1 MNAPA
6 RAGSATWNLN
16 PTSSDWY
23 TITNWTPATV
33 PNAPGDVATFSVS
46 NQTTVTVTGVE
57 IALDSMVFKPG
68 ANAFTFTFPE
78 ILPLTGI
85 TFSGSGIVNN
95 SGVLQTFA
103 TDMGTITFTQ
113 NATAGE
119 LITFVNA
126 YGLDFHNNASAG
138 DCTITPRVAN
148 NGRIIDFWD
157 NSTADHSTITM
168 NPGILSL
175 VQFMNNST
183 AGNATIT
190 HQGSDYYV
198 YAAATLFRNTSSA
211 GNGYFIAEGALP
223 SHQQLDGNPGS
234 VAFFD
239 TTTAANGTFIAN
251 GGQAAQTAG
260 GVIDLEDSSTAE
272 NGTFYANGAT
282 IRGAFGGRA
291 EFRDDSQA
299 SAATLIAT
307 ASSGNTEDS
316 GGGILFFDTSTG
328 DTARVELFGNG
339 FLDLREHDAPKL
351 TIGSLSGD
359 GLVFLGAA
367 NLSVGSNNLSTTFS
381 GLIEENSEGTSG
393 SLTKIGTGSFTLAGA
408 NTFTGGTT
416 IEGGKLV
423 VNNRDGSGTGSGA
436 VQVNSGTLA
445 GRGTIAGVVAIGTG
459 SGAGAVLAPGRRGG
473 KPGNS
478 LTIQSALTFNSD
490 ATFNCGLNTKGAIA
504 DQVAAKGVTINDAQF
519 SLVDRGRF
527 ALTPGTVF
535 KVIDNT
541 AATPVAGTFA
551 NLPEGSVVVTHA
563 NTFQASYEGG
573 DGNDLTL
580 TVVP

>member
-1 MNAPA
+1 
-6 RAGSATWNLN
+6 
-16 PTSSDWY
+16 
-23 TITNWTPATV
+23 
-33 PNAPGDVATFSVS
+33 
-46 NQTTVTVTGVE
+46 
-57 IALDSMVFKPG
+57 
-68 ANAFTFTFPE
+68 
-78 ILPLTGI
+78 
-85 TFSGSGIVNN
+85 
-95 SGVLQTFA
+95 
-103 TDMGTITFTQ
+103 
-113 NATAGE
+113 
-119 LITFVNA
+119 
-126 YGLDFHNNASAG
+126 
-138 DCTITPRVAN
+138 
-148 NGRIIDFWD
+148 
-157 NSTADHSTITM
+157 M

-239 TTTAANGTFIAN
+239 TTTAGNGTFIAN

-307 ASSGNTEDS
+307 ASSGDTEDS

-328 DTARVELFGNG
+328 DTARVELVGNG
-339 FLDLREHDAPKL
+339 FLDLREHDTPKL

-367 NLSVGSNNLSTTFS
+367 NLSVGSNNLSTKFS

-393 SLTKIGTGSFTLAGA
+393 SLTKIGTGSLKLSGA
-408 NTFTGGTT
+408 NTYTGGT
-416 IEGGKLV
+416 IVEQGKLV
-423 VNNRDGSGTGSGA
+423 VGNSTGSATGTGP
-436 VQVNSGTLA
+436 VQVNGGTFGGKGIVSGNLTVGA
-445 GRGTIAGVVAIGTG
+445 G
-459 SGAGAVLAPGRRGG
+459 SGGGAILAPGAAGST
-473 KPGNS
+473 PTV
-478 LTIQSALTFNSD
+478 LTIQSNLTFKAD
-490 ATFNCGLNTKGAIA
+490 AIYLFKLNAKKARTDMVMANGA
-504 DQVAAKGVTINDAQF
+504 TIEAGAQF
-519 SLVDRGRF
+519 EINAVGNKK
-527 ALTPGTVF
+527 LTTGKVF
-535 KVIDNT
+535 TAIGNT
-541 AATPVAGTFA
+541 AATPISGTFA
-551 NLPEGSVVVTHA
+551 NLADGSTVAFGVNKLQV
-563 NTFQASYEGG
+563 SYSGG